1 MISDFPQQIALRLLQ
16 HCASIF
22 FTQPQIAFRRKKVFT
37 YILYALAAAFLLFSF
52 IKDRKKTAAALRK
65 AWKSFESILP
75 SILTVLMIIGLILT
89 FLDEEMISR
98 LLGSDSGILGMLI
111 AAAVGSIT
119 LIPGFVAFPL
129 AAALL
134 SAGAGYAQIAL
145 FISTLMMVGVATMP
159 LEARYFGKATA
170 LKRNMLSLAAALIS
184 SMILGGLI

>member
-1 MISDFPQQIALRLLQ
+1 M
-16 HCASIF
+16 
-22 FTQPQIAFRRKKVFT
+22 FT

-52 IKDRKKTAAALRK
+52 IKGRKKKTAAALRK

-170 LKRNMLSLAAALIS
+170 LKRNMLSLAAALVS
-184 SMILGGLI
+184 SMILGDLI